1 MLQIPSYPLLL
12 LGFPGGSA
20 VKNPLANAG
29 DPCSVPA
36 LGRSPGEGNSNSLQ
50 YCLRNPM
57 DRGASQATVLESQ
70 ASDTTEQLN
79 NNNNNNC
86 FCHLPQSLRTCVLLF
101 QNISNLPWF
110 FSLAHML
117 FRSVLFRYLL
127 LGDFPVIFLLLTSG
141 LIPLWFASK
150 HWFLFF

>member
-1 MLQIPSYPLLL
+1 M

-36 LGRSPGEGNSNSLQ
+36 LGRSPGEGNSNPLQ

-70 ASDTTEQLN
+70 DSDMTEQLN
-79 NNNNNNC
+79 SNNNNNG
-86 FCHLPQSLRTCVLLF
+86 FCHLPQILITCVLLF

-110 FSLAHML
+110 FSFAHML
-117 FRSVLFRYLL
+117 FKSVLFWYLL
-127 LGDFPVIFLLLTSG
+127 LGDFPVIFLLLDFN
-141 LIPLWFASK
+141 LIPFWFESR
-150 HWFLFF
+150 HYVILFFYIY